1 MEDGMA
7 TTDGQGLYALQ
18 TVQYSTNL
26 ELLLQQMGSK
36 LRPYVR
42 TGSHTGKMA
51 SPVNHVGPVKMKA
64 PAGRFAPLNRTDSDH
79 SRRWV
84 FPRDGELQQ
93 LIDTFD
99 QLKTEVANPQ
109 SSYLRNAAAAY
120 GRFCDDEIIYQ
131 ATAVNYLGQDAASL
145 AQETFNTSKFQVAVN
160 FGASAASGLTVA
172 KLIETR
178 RILRK
183 YENDLEMESPVLI
196 AGSQQESD
204 LLNQAQVV
212 SKEFNDRPVLTD
224 GKVTRMVGFNIV
236 YMERLPIVTTNV
248 RGCLAWVP
256 SGVYL
261 GMWKDMQHSVDK
273 RTDLSGHPM
282 QLYTMC
288 SIGACRDQ
296 PGKLIQ
302 VLCAD
307 TTGASITP

>member
-1 MEDGMA
+1 MA
-7 TTDGQGLYALQ
+7 VSDGQGMYALQ
-18 TVQYSTNL
+18 TVQYATNL

-64 PAGRFAPLNRTDSDH
+64 PAGRFAPLTRTDADH
-79 SRRWV
+79 TRRWV
-84 FPRDGELQQ
+84 FPRDGELQM
-93 LIDTFD
+93 LIDSFD
-99 QLKTEVANPQ
+99 QLKTEVTNPQ
-109 SSYLRNAAAAY
+109 SSYLRSMAAAY
-120 GRFCDDEIIYQ
+120 GRYCDDEIIYQ
-131 ATAVNYLGQDAASL
+131 ATATNQTGQDAASL
-145 AQETFNTSKFQVAVN
+145 VPESFDTSKFQVGAT
-160 FGASAASGLTVA
+160 FGSTSASGLTVA
-172 KLIETR
+172 KLIEAR
-178 RILRK
+178 RILRH

-212 SKEFNDRPVLTD
+212 SKEFNDRPVLVD
-224 GKVTRMVGFNIV
+224 GRVTRMVGFNIV

-256 SGVYL
+256 SGMYL
-261 GMWKDMQHSVDK
+261 GLWKDMTHSVDK

-282 QLYTMC
+282 QLYSMC

-302 VLCAD
+302 ILCAD
-307 TTGASITP
+307 TTGVAITP